1 MKAVVKVLV
10 VLAFVGGLVAL
21 GSYAGARATAGKL
34 LGNDPPVSDRTISFA
49 FSGVEGLPNKPRA
62 WVFSYATNQLGVRS
76 VEIYI
81 SPSGKVIATQPR
93 NLAARL
99 EAYESSREP

>member
-1 MKAVVKVLV
+1 MRLVLKLLV

-34 LGNDPPVSDRTISFA
+34 LGSDPPVSERSVRFA
-49 FSGVEGLPNKPRA
+49 FSGVEDLPNKPRA
-62 WVFSYATNQLGVRS
+62 WVFTYGRNELGVRS

-81 SPSGKVIATQPR
+81 SPSGTVLGTRPR
-93 NLAARL
+93 NLVARL
-99 EAYESSREP
+99 EAYEAREP